1 MEHMTAEQFQT
12 LVNEN
17 ENTNGEQVL
26 RNKVSSARGRAFESL
41 LMRGCNY
48 YRQRG
53 TAIINKVN
61 EPYIVTKKTTGNK
74 FSGRFTGRSE
84 PDFKGVLY
92 GGRAIA
98 FEAKSTQ
105 KSRIQRNAVTDT
117 QMEWLREQKDF
128 GAVTFV
134 AVNIQDKFY
143 SVPFDVWDD
152 MKNIYGKKFLMP
164 EDIAGYEVKYDGA
177 VRFLEYEDGTRVEGV

>member
-1 MEHMTAEQFQT
+1 MERMTAEQFRELT
-12 LVNEN
+12 NEN
-17 ENTNGEQVL
+17 NNNGEQIL

-74 FSGRFTGRSE
+74 FSGRFTGRAE

-92 GGRAIA
+92 GGRAVA

-105 KSRIQRNAVTDT
+105 KSRIQRNAVTDV
-117 QMEWLREQKDF
+117 QMEWLREQKKF
-128 GAVTFV
+128 GALTFV
-134 AVNIQDKFY
+134 AVNIREKFY
-143 SVPFDVWDD
+143 TVPFDLWDN

-164 EDIAGYEVKYDGA
+164 EDIAEYEVIYDGS
-177 VRFLEYEDGTRVEGV
+177 VRFLEFQTGGRLV

>member
-1 MEHMTAEQFQT
+1 MEKMTAEEYRA
-12 LVNEN
+12 LIDEN
-17 ENTNGEQVL
+17 RNADGEQVL
-26 RNKVSSARGRAFESL
+26 RNKKSSARGRAFESL

-48 YRQRG
+48 YRQKG
-53 TAIINKVN
+53 IAIINKVN
-61 EPYIVTKKTTGNK
+61 EPYIVTKKTNGNK
-74 FSGRFTGRSE
+74 FMGRFTGRAE
-84 PDFKGVLY
+84 PDFKGVLK

-117 QMEWLREQKDF
+117 QMEWLREQQKF

-134 AVNIQDKFY
+134 VVNIQDKFY

-164 EDIAGYEVKYDGA
+164 KDIAGYEVKYDGA

>member
-1 MEHMTAEQFQT
+1 MEKMTVDEYRA
-12 LVNEN
+12 LIDEN
-17 ENTNGEQVL
+17 RNADGEQIL
-26 RNKVSSARGRAFESL
+26 RNKKSAARGRAFESL

-48 YRQRG
+48 YRQKG
-53 TAIINKVN
+53 VAIINKVN
-61 EPYIVTKKTTGNK
+61 EPYIVTKKTNANK
-74 FSGRFTGRSE
+74 FMGRFTGRAE

>member
-41 LMRGCNY
+41 LMSGCNY

-61 EPYIVTKKTTGNK
+61 EPYIVTKKATGNK
-74 FSGRFTGRSE
+74 FSGRFTGRAE

-128 GAVTFV
+128 VAVTFV

>member
-61 EPYIVTKKTTGNK
+61 EP
-74 FSGRFTGRSE
+74 
-84 PDFKGVLY
+84 FKLPP
-92 GGRAIA
+92 
-98 FEAKSTQ
+98 S
-105 KSRIQRNAVTDT
+105 S
-117 QMEWLREQKDF
+117 
-128 GAVTFV
+128 
-134 AVNIQDKFY
+134 
-143 SVPFDVWDD
+143 PC
-152 MKNIYGKKFLMP
+152 FL
-164 EDIAGYEVKYDGA
+164 
-177 VRFLEYEDGTRVEGV
+177 

>member
-1 MEHMTAEQFQT
+1 MEKMTVDEYRA
-12 LVNEN
+12 LIDEN
-17 ENTNGEQVL
+17 KNADGEQIL
-26 RNKVSSARGRAFESL
+26 RNKKSAARGRAFESL

-48 YRQRG
+48 YRQKEV
-53 TAIINKVN
+53 AIINKVN
-61 EPYIVTKKTTGNK
+61 EPYIDTKKTTGNK
-74 FSGRFTGRSE
+74 FSGRFTGRAE

-98 FEAKSTQ
+98 FEAKSTH
-105 KSRIQRNAVTDT
+105 KSRIQRNALTDN

-164 EDIAGYEVKYDGA
+164 EDIAGYEVKFDGA

>member
-1 MEHMTAEQFQT
+1 MERMTAEEYRG
-12 LVNEN
+12 LISWS
-17 ENTNGEQVL
+17 ENTDGEQVL
-26 RNKVSSARGRAFESL
+26 RNKVSAARGRAFESL

-48 YRQRG
+48 YRQNG
-53 TAIINKVN
+53 VAIINKVN
-61 EPYIVTKKTTGNK
+61 EPYIVTKKTNGNK
-74 FSGRFTGRSE
+74 FMGRFTGRAE
-84 PDFKGVLY
+84 PDFKGVLR

-117 QMEWLREQKDF
+117 QMEWLREQQKF

-134 AVNIQDKFY
+134 AINIQEKFY
-143 SVPFDVWDD
+143 TIPFDVWDD
-152 MKNIYGKKFLMP
+152 MKNIYGKKYLMP
-164 EDIAGYEVKYDGA
+164 DDIQGYEVIYDGA

>member
-17 ENTNGEQVL
+17 ENTNGEQIL
-26 RNKVSSARGRAFESL
+26 RNKVSSARGRAFEGL

-48 YRQRG
+48 YRQKEV
-53 TAIINKVN
+53 AIINKVN
-61 EPYIVTKKTTGNK
+61 EPYIVTKKTGNK
-74 FSGRFTGRSE
+74 FSGRFTGRAE

-143 SVPFDVWDD
+143 SVPFDVWDG

>member
-74 FSGRFTGRSE
+74 FSGRFTGRAE

-105 KSRIQRNAVTDT
+105 KSRI
-117 QMEWLREQKDF
+117 
-128 GAVTFV
+128 
-134 AVNIQDKFY
+134 
-143 SVPFDVWDD
+143 
-152 MKNIYGKKFLMP
+152 
-164 EDIAGYEVKYDGA
+164 
-177 VRFLEYEDGTRVEGV
+177 

>member
-1 MEHMTAEQFQT
+1 MEKMTVEEYRA
-12 LVNEN
+12 LIDEN
-17 ENTNGEQVL
+17 RNADGEQVL
-26 RNKVSSARGRAFESL
+26 RNKKSSARGRAFESL

-48 YRQRG
+48 YRQKG
-53 TAIINKVN
+53 IAIINKVN
-61 EPYIVTKKTTGNK
+61 EPYIVTKKTNGNK
-74 FSGRFTGRSE
+74 FMGRFTGRAE
-84 PDFKGVLY
+84 PDFKGVLK

-128 GAVTFV
+128 GAITFV
-134 AVNIQDKFY
+134 AINIQDKFY